1 MTLFLTKTSK
11 RPFVAIV
18 SGIQPGCL
26 ISRAFLLACWANSSS
41 NFLASSSYFFLRSSI
56 RAFLASICF
65 FRSLISTLSPATI
78 FLVSFLWLSNSKLKF
93 VYIQKKKYL
102 HPLPLF
108 FDDPIV
114 LIFLVDASVL
124 GFVELFLQSFLN
136 GLQLSN
142 RLLQNIDIF
151 FLSIQIAL

>member
-1 MTLFLTKTSK
+1 
-11 RPFVAIV
+11 
-18 SGIQPGCL
+18 
-26 ISRAFLLACWANSSS
+26 
-41 NFLASSSYFFLRSSI
+41 
-56 RAFLASICF
+56 
-65 FRSLISTLSPATI
+65 
-78 FLVSFLWLSNSKLKF
+78 LKF

-114 LIFLVDASVL
+114 LILLVDASVL

-151 FLSIQIAL
+151 FLSIQIALKNCKCLVLLGVLFLEALDPFVQLPDF